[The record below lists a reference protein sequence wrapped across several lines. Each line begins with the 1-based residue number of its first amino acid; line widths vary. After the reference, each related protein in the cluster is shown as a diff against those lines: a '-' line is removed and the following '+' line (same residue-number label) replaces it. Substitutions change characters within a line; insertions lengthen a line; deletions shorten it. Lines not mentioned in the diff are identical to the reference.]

1 MVDRFE
7 LENRIAQFGN
17 FSSFIR
23 DLSHNIL
30 EHDLSIDETC
40 NILEGIA
47 GMIDNHERI
56 TFDVF
61 KQAFN
66 LDEYNEYSNAASC

>member
-1 MVDRFE
+1 MSDRFE
-7 LENRIAQFGN
+7 LENRITQFGN
-17 FSSFIR
+17 FSALIR

-30 EHDLSIDETC
+30 EHDLSVDEIC

-47 GMIDNHERI
+47 GLIDNHERI

-61 KQAFN
+61 KQSFN
-66 LDEYNEYSNAASC
+66 LDEYNEHSNATSC